1 MSHLAKLR
9 RAAGR
14 SLTPLVFLD
23 VPPPLAGQLIAAAK
37 HDGVTTGARIA
48 GVRPVRHYHLA
59 DRPERE
65 SSELHMRP
73 REGNADDRAGKENG
87 GDEMAER
94 QPPPGNQ
101 QPHEVAENT
110 ERSHSDVTAL

>member
-1 MSHLAKLR
+1 L
-9 RAAGR
+9 
-14 SLTPLVFLD
+14 P
-23 VPPPLAGQLIAAAK
+23 AAK

-48 GVRPVRHYHLA
+48 EVRPVRHYHLA

-94 QPPPGNQ
+94 HP
-101 QPHEVAENT
+101 AT
-110 ERSHSDVTAL
+110 SSHTRLPRTRRGPIAMSLICSRKGAVYRQRC